1 MPPTTTTPEKTAQRA
16 FSRKVAH
23 LEAPEVSGT
32 AAVGSSEVRQGL
44 PYEELES
51 LSQALGL
58 TQEVL
63 TRVLDVSER
72 TLQRRR
78 QSGRLSPSESDRLWR
93 IAHVYRSA
101 VEAFDGRTEEA
112 QAWLTTPKRALGGD
126 TPVEHLDTE
135 PGERAVE
142 QMLATI
148 EHTMPA

>member
-1 MPPTTTTPEKTAQRA
+1 MPKATSPGKTSQQA
-16 FSRKVAH
+16 FRRKVAH
-23 LEAPEVSGT
+23 LEVPEASGT

-44 PYEELES
+44 PYEELEA
-51 LSQALGL
+51 LGERLGL

-78 QSGRLSPSESDRLWR
+78 QSGRLSPSESDRLWQ
-93 IAHVYRSA
+93 IAHVYRRA
-101 VEAFDGRTEEA
+101 LEAFDEQAEEA

-135 PGERAVE
+135 PGARTVE
-142 QMLATI
+142 QMLAVI